1 MRLLEM
7 MASDYGVIRPQSI
20 RLYVSSRGWE
30 KQRSESK
37 YDIYENKAFDEV
49 LVIPNDQSLRDYS
62 KRVGELIGD
71 LSRLYGERSDV
82 ILSGVTLSSATDI
95 IEYHYEPQDGEF
107 GLIPVLV
114 LQDILSVG
122 RDINR
127 IALRDMSGF
136 RQYYA
141 SGNWG
146 KNDVLDD
153 VRIGPTVP
161 GSYGVQFIYPG
172 LGSGKWH
179 QKTIDDRIA
188 MDRPILRSICDKIED
203 SMREIVDAAERG
215 RTDIDPDLRISYNF
229 VSSMMGLEFD
239 NADVRIQ
246 RTKTINS
253 EVQSKPIELSK
264 PVFRNIAK
272 IEYNMRPQSLS
283 KQRTVV
289 GRLVQLNDTREEIDD
304 GPISMKIKYMDPD
317 KDKVLTASFKIDGED
332 ANIAYDASKKRS
344 FVSITGMLIDGQRK
358 RIEDITEF
366 KVLRGRIPIIP

>member
-1 MRLLEM
+1 M

-49 LVIPNDQSLRDYS
+49 LVIHIDQSLRDYS